1 LTEFLFKGMLKPM
14 HKNGNISR
22 REFLQLAALGT
33 AGLAFRRDGSR
44 ISSGLSSGR
53 VYQQIPQG
61 ERLGRILATAEVKVK
76 PDADANTIGTLYE
89 DNLVV
94 WLREVTGV
102 NLNREVQRWVE
113 TPDGYIWSPRLQP
126 VRNQPNKVLDELPQ
140 TSKGPGMWAEVTVPY
155 VDITLENPPA
165 RSPWLK
171 ANPEFQ
177 RLYYSQ
183 IVWIDQ
189 IRKRAGQ
196 ATLYRVN
203 ELYGSYGDRFWADAE
218 GFRPLPQEE
227 IAPITPD
234 IEDKKIAVDTTY
246 QVLSCYERNSEVYY
260 CRVSTGAKF
269 NDVGERVDKW
279 ATPPGTHHT
288 WRKLVSLHMAGGTA
302 SAGYDLPGIAW
313 TVLFA
318 SGGVAIHSTFWHNNY
333 GVPMSHGCVNA
344 RPDDAK
350 WIFRW
355 TSPNVPYDPGDITVQ
370 MPGGT
375 PVQVL
380 EE

>member
-1 LTEFLFKGMLKPM
+1 MDMRKMDRL
-14 HKNGNISR
+14 SR
-22 REFLQLAALGT
+22 REFLTLAALG
-33 AGLAFRRDGSR
+33 AGGLAFRQAGRNR
-44 ISSGLSSGR
+44 IDQRGMNGAFI
-53 VYQQIPQG
+53 QNAQG
-61 ERLGRILATAEVKVK
+61 ERLGRILALADIKAK
-76 PDADANTIGTLYE
+76 PDADSQTVGTLYE

-94 WLREVTGV
+94 WLQEVTGV

-113 TPDGYIWSPRLQP
+113 TPDGYVWSPRLQL
-126 VRNQPNKVLDELPQ
+126 VRNEPNKVLEDLPQ
-140 TSKGPGMWAEVTVPY
+140 TGAEPGMWAEVTVPY
-155 VDITLENPPA
+155 VDIILENPPA
-165 RSPWLK
+165 RSPWIK
-171 ANPEFQ
+171 AGPQFM

-183 IVWIDQ
+183 VVWIDQ
-189 IRKRAGQ
+189 IKKKEGQ
-196 ATLYRVN
+196 NHLYRVN
-203 ELYGSYGDRFWADAE
+203 ERYGSYGDRFWAE
-218 GFRPLPQEE
+218 GSAFRPLTPQEV
-227 IAPITPD
+227 APISPD
-234 IEDKKIAVDTTY
+234 IEDKKIVVDPTY
-246 QVLSCYERNSEVYY
+246 QVLSCYERNSEVYF

-269 NDVGERVDKW
+269 NDVGQRVDNW

-288 WRKLVSLHMAGGTA
+288 WRKLISLHMAGGTA

-355 TSPNVPYDPGDITVQ
+355 TSPSVPYETGDVTVQ

>member
-1 LTEFLFKGMLKPM
+1 
-14 HKNGNISR
+14 
-22 REFLQLAALGT
+22 LGT
-33 AGLAFRRDGSR
+33 AGLAFRRFGSGLPK
-44 ISSGLSSGR
+44 GLSSGSLFK
-53 VYQQIPQG
+53 QIPQG
-61 ERLGRILATAEVKVK
+61 ERLGRILATAEVKDK
-76 PDADANTIGTLYE
+76 PDADASTIGTLYE

-126 VRNQPNKVLDELPQ
+126 VRNQPNKVVDELPQ

-155 VDITLENPPA
+155 VDISLENPPA

-189 IRKRAGQ
+189 IRKREGQ

-203 ELYGSYGDRFWADAE
+203 ELYGSYGDRFWADAA
-218 GFRPLPQEE
+218 GFRPLTKEDT
-227 IAPITPD
+227 APISPD
-234 IEDKKIAVDTTY
+234 VEDKKIIVDTTY
-246 QVLSCYERNSEVYY
+246 QILSCYERNSEVYF

-269 NDVGERVDKW
+269 NDVGQRVDKW

-288 WRKLVSLHMAGGTA
+288 WRKLLSLHMAGGTA